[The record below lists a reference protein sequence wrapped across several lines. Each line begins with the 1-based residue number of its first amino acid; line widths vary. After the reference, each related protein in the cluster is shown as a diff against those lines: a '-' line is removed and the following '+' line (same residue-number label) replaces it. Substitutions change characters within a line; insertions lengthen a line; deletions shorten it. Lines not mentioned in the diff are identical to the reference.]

1 MGKYAYAKDKIE
13 DQWEVGWCGG
23 DKEVERETLAA
34 IVVDAS
40 VVVKWFNVEEYS
52 ENAERL
58 KDKHVK
64 AQVTLVS
71 PALMV
76 FEVLNALRYN
86 PELGASD
93 VKEALGD
100 LLGIQIK
107 LYPVEEWMSQ
117 AIMLA
122 YDYGL
127 TIYDASYIA
136 LANHLNCL
144 LYTADSE
151 LLKKVKSDN
160 IKHVSLLD

>member
-1 MGKYAYAKDKIE
+1 M
-13 DQWEVGWCGG
+13 
-23 DKEVERETLAA
+23 EREALAVA
-34 IVVDAS
+34 VVDAS
-40 VVVKWFNVEEYS
+40 VAVKWFNMEEYS
-52 ENAERL
+52 ESAERL

-71 PALMV
+71 PTLMV

-93 VKEALGD
+93 VKEAFDD

-117 AIMLA
+117 AVMLA

-127 TIYDASYIA
+127 TVYDASYVA

-144 LYTADSE
+144 LYTADSK
-151 LLKKVKSDN
+151 LLQKIKLGSVKHIDQM
-160 IKHVSLLD
+160 D